1 MSIADIRDGI
11 VSNLATISGL
21 RTSADIPDNPSPPI
35 AFVGLESVQYDQSFQ
50 RGLTEYNFTVTVLV
64 GRVSERSAQRKL
76 DEYISNGA
84 RSIKLAIEADK
95 TLDGSAYD
103 VRVSELRNVGTVS
116 LEQVIY
122 LAADFAVTVFAD

>member
-84 RSIKLAIEADK
+84 RSIKLAIESDK
-95 TLDGSAYD
+95 TLGGDAYD
-103 VRVSELRNVGTVS
+103 VRVSELRNIGTVS

>member
-11 VSNLATISGL
+11 VSNLSTISGL

-64 GRVSERSAQRKL
+64 SRVSERSAQRKL
-76 DEYISNGA
+76 DAYISNGA
-84 RSIKLAIEADK
+84 SSIKLAIESDK

-103 VRVSELRNVGTVS
+103 VRVSELRNIGTVS

>member
-11 VSNLATISGL
+11 VTNLATISGL
-21 RTSADIPDNPSPPI
+21 RTSVDIPDNPSPPI

-84 RSIKLAIEADK
+84 RSIKLAIESDK
-95 TLDGSAYD
+95 TLGGDAYD

-122 LAADFAVTVFAD
+122 LAADFAVTVYAD

>member
-1 MSIADIRDGI
+1 VTIADIRDGI

-21 RTSADIPDNPSPPI
+21 RTSVDIPDNPSPPI

-95 TLDGSAYD
+95 TLGGASYD

>member
-1 MSIADIRDGI
+1 VSIADIRDGI

-84 RSIKLAIEADK
+84 RSIKLAIESDK
-95 TLDGSAYD
+95 TLGGDAYD
-103 VRVSELRNVGTVS
+103 VRVSELRNIGTVS

>member
-11 VSNLATISGL
+11 VTNLATISGL
-21 RTSADIPDNPSPPI
+21 RTSVDIPDNPSPPI

-84 RSIKLAIEADK
+84 RSIKLAIESDK
-95 TLDGSAYD
+95 TLGGDAYD
-103 VRVSELRNVGTVS
+103 VRVSELRNIGTVS

>member
-11 VSNLATISGL
+11 VSNLSTISGL

-76 DEYISNGA
+76 DAYISNGA
-84 RSIKLAIEADK
+84 SSIKLAIESDK

-103 VRVSELRNVGTVS
+103 VRVSELRNIGTVS

>member
-11 VSNLATISGL
+11 VSNLSTISGL
-21 RTSADIPDNPSPPI
+21 RTSVDIPDNPSPPI

-95 TLDGSAYD
+95 TLDGTAYD

>member
-11 VSNLATISGL
+11 VSNLSTISGL

-35 AFVGLESVQYDQSFQ
+35 AFVGLESVQHDQSFQ

-76 DEYISNGA
+76 DAYISNGA
-84 RSIKLAIEADK
+84 SSIKLAIESDK

-103 VRVSELRNVGTVS
+103 VRVSELRNIGTVS

>member
-21 RTSADIPDNPSPPI
+21 RTSVDIPDNPSPPI

-95 TLDGSAYD
+95 TLGGASYD

>member
-11 VSNLATISGL
+11 VANLATISGL
-21 RTSADIPDNPSPPI
+21 RTSVDIPDNPSPPI

-84 RSIKLAIEADK
+84 RSIKLAIESDK
-95 TLDGSAYD
+95 TLGGDAYD
-103 VRVSELRNVGTVS
+103 VRVSELRNIGTVS

>member
-1 MSIADIRDGI
+1 VSIQDIREGI
-11 VSNLATISGL
+11 VSNLSSISGL
-21 RTSADIPDNPSPPI
+21 RTSVDIPDNPSPPI

-76 DEYISNGA
+76 DEYISNDS

-95 TLDGSAYD
+95 TLGGYSYD

>member
-1 MSIADIRDGI
+1 MSIQDIREGI
-11 VSNLATISGL
+11 VSNLSSISGL
-21 RTSADIPDNPSPPI
+21 RTSVDIPDNPSPPI

-76 DEYISNGA
+76 DEYISNDS
-84 RSIKLAIEADK
+84 RSLKLAIEADK
-95 TLDGSAYD
+95 TLGGASYD

>member
-1 MSIADIRDGI
+1 VSIADIRDGI
-11 VSNLATISGL
+11 VTNLATISGL
-21 RTSADIPDNPSPPI
+21 RTSVDIPDNPSPPI

-84 RSIKLAIEADK
+84 RSIKLAIESDK
-95 TLDGSAYD
+95 TLGGASYD

-122 LAADFAVTVFAD
+122 LAADFAVTVYAD

>member
-21 RTSADIPDNPSPPI
+21 RTSVDIPDNPSPPI

>member
-1 MSIADIRDGI
+1 VSIADIRDGI
-11 VSNLATISGL
+11 VANLATISGL
-21 RTSADIPDNPSPPI
+21 RTSVDIPDNPSPPI

-84 RSIKLAIEADK
+84 RSIKLAIESDK
-95 TLDGSAYD
+95 TLGGDAYD
-103 VRVSELRNVGTVS
+103 VRVSELRNIGTVS

>member
-21 RTSADIPDNPSPPI
+21 RTSVDIPDNPSPPI

-95 TLDGSAYD
+95 TLDGAAYD

>member
-1 MSIADIRDGI
+1 VSIQDIREGI
-11 VSNLATISGL
+11 VSNLSSISGL
-21 RTSADIPDNPSPPI
+21 RTSVDIPDNPSPPI

-76 DEYISNGA
+76 DEYISNDA
-84 RSIKLAIEADK
+84 RSIKLAIEEDK
-95 TLDGSAYD
+95 TLGGASYD

>member
-1 MSIADIRDGI
+1 MTIADIRDGI

-21 RTSADIPDNPSPPI
+21 RTSVDIPDNPSPPI

-95 TLDGSAYD
+95 TLGGASYD

>member
-11 VSNLATISGL
+11 VSNLSTISGL

>member
-1 MSIADIRDGI
+1 MSIQDIREGI
-11 VSNLATISGL
+11 VSNLSSISGL
-21 RTSADIPDNPSPPI
+21 RTSVDIPDNPSPPI

-76 DEYISNGA
+76 DEYISNDA
-84 RSIKLAIEADK
+84 RSIKLAIEEDK
-95 TLDGSAYD
+95 TLGGVSYD

-122 LAADFAVTVFAD
+122 LAADFAVTVYAD

>member
-1 MSIADIRDGI
+1 VSIADIRDGI

>member
-1 MSIADIRDGI
+1 MSIQDIREGI
-11 VSNLATISGL
+11 VSNLSSISGL
-21 RTSADIPDNPSPPI
+21 RTSVDIPDNPSPPI

-76 DEYISNGA
+76 DEYISNDS

-95 TLDGSAYD
+95 TLGGYSYD

>member
-11 VSNLATISGL
+11 VTNLATISGL
-21 RTSADIPDNPSPPI
+21 RTSVDIPDNPSPPI

-84 RSIKLAIEADK
+84 RSIKLAIESDK
-95 TLDGSAYD
+95 TLGGASYD

-122 LAADFAVTVFAD
+122 LAADFAVTVYAD

>member
-11 VSNLATISGL
+11 VSNLASISGL
-21 RTSADIPDNPSPPI
+21 RTSVDIPDNPSPPI
-35 AFVGLESVQYDQSFQ
+35 AFVGLENVQYDQSFQ

-95 TLDGSAYD
+95 TLGGASYD